1 MPDTGII
8 GPTPWTAHS
17 TLTRVSTAVRGRTV
31 THLEAGHGYPVIL
44 LHGGGGTGK
53 AFWYQLDGLSD
64 HFRVL
69 APDLPGHG
77 QSEWVPGVETVDDM
91 GPWLLD
97 WMTALNIP
105 RAVVGGNSMGGRV
118 SAAAAI
124 RAPKRLSHLVM
135 LDAVAV
141 LIAGLAP
148 KNPLD
153 IPRDQYLKELVY
165 DPDHYRHT
173 TPYRTLEDAEALNR
187 GRESFRRYLAAS
199 PIGPDRS
206 GDLHR
211 LTMPVLLIW
220 GRHDRI
226 VPVEYGRVLASRVP
240 TAEFTVIETAGHL
253 PHIETP
259 GIVNHLLVD
268 FLERHPPAP
277 PAREG

>member
-1 MPDTGII
+1 MAQRPGEWTG
-8 GPTPWTAHS
+8 PEPLKRET
-17 TLTRVSTAVRGRTV
+17 TRVRGVTVR
-31 THLEAGHGYPVIL
+31 HLEAGSGYPLIL

-53 AFWYQLDGLSD
+53 AFWYQLEGLSGQ
-64 HFRVL
+64 FRVL

-77 QSEWVPGVETVDDM
+77 GSEWVDGVSTVDDM

-97 WMTALNIP
+97 WMTAMGLS

-118 SAAAAI
+118 ATAAAI
-124 RAPKRLSHLVM
+124 RAPDRVSHLVL

-141 LIAGLAP
+141 LIPGMEP
-148 KNPLD
+148 QNPLL
-153 IPRDQYLKELVY
+153 IPPDRYLSELVY
-165 DPDHYRHT
+165 DPDHYRRT
-173 TPYRTLEDAEALNR
+173 TPYRTPEDAEALNR

-206 GDLHR
+206 QDLWR
-211 LTMPVLLIW
+211 LTMPLLLIW

-226 VPVEYGRVLASRVP
+226 VPVEYGRTLAGRVR

-259 GIVNHLLVD
+259 GIVNHLITD
-268 FLERHPPAP
+268 FLERHPVTIPSP
-277 PAREG
+277 